1 MKNRIEVLSPAG
13 SYDILTAVIAAGADA
28 VYLGGDMF
36 GARAYAG
43 NFNRDELIKAIDY
56 AHLRDVKIYMTV
68 NTLLKEDELDGR
80 LIDYIAPFYEAGL
93 DAAIVQDMGVFKTLK
108 ENFPSLSLHAS
119 TQMTV
124 TGKYSAGLLEKL
136 GASRIVTARELDLD
150 EIKSIRE
157 SCNIEIESFVHGA
170 LCYCYSGQCLLSSF
184 NGSRSGNRGRCAQP
198 CRLGYEVIDEKGNII
213 NSKNSSYALSPKD
226 MCALSILPKVIEA
239 GVNSLKIEG
248 RMKNVTYASKVTSLY
263 RKYVD
268 MYLEKGAK
276 GYSVLSDDI
285 DDLMDIYNRGAFT
298 TGYYNSSK
306 GKNMMSVA
314 RPNHM
319 GTKALRVEK
328 NAGGRVTFLALR
340 QINSQDVFEIDSD
353 NSFSSGGN
361 YKEGETFDVN
371 LPRKYELPKGRILY
385 RTRNNR
391 IASEVLENFVKN
403 EAKIPVCMYMTA
415 KLNQPL
421 TLNIQT
427 TDKTGNVITASITG
441 PVVMEAQNQPADA
454 DKVKAQ
460 LAKLGNTPFYAEHV
474 ETEFAGKVFIPVSH
488 INDIRREAVEK
499 LIQNKLELSG
509 RKFHK
514 EQVNVIQNGIN
525 NDIENKYVQTM
536 QTVSLKDKKM
546 QSEERKPLKSCMISD
561 LSDIDYIIADNT
573 IKAIYLDFSMFHK
586 KNIKALQEAVIKAH
600 SSNKEVAGVLPHIL
614 RGHGEK
620 KTREL
625 IGLMNLCRVD
635 AFLVRSLEQIG
646 LLGSISKDDGY
657 DGSINIIT
665 DANLYCW
672 NKAAIAQFKQLAGM
686 CGLNLL
692 RVTYPYE
699 LKFNEI
705 QKLADADIDFEL
717 AVYSKI
723 PLMISEQCVRKTYG
737 LCDNSNGSIF
747 LKDRKNSVNEIK
759 SVCGYC
765 YSIMLG
771 KCLDITDNELIDRVK
786 PDFVRYDFLYGNA
799 SVKDVIDKTYKK
811 ESYLGHFNMGVE

>member
-13 SYDILTAVIAAGADA
+13 SYDILTAVISAGADA

-68 NTLLKEDELDGR
+68 NTLLKEDELDGK

-136 GASRIVTARELDLD
+136 GASRIVTARELDLN

-198 CRLGYEVIDEKGNII
+198 CRLGYEVIDENGNII
-213 NSKNSSYALSPKD
+213 NSKNSLYALSPKD

-276 GYSVLSDDI
+276 GYSVLSGDI

-328 NAGGRVTFLALR
+328 NVGGRVTFLALR

-353 NSFSSGGN
+353 NSFSSGRN

-403 EAKIPVCMYMTA
+403 EAKIPVCMYMIA

-421 TLNIQT
+421 ALNIQT
-427 TDKTGNVITASITG
+427 TDKSGNVITASVTG
-441 PVVMEAQNQPADA
+441 PIVMEAQNQPADA

-460 LAKLGNTPFYAEHV
+460 LAKLGNTPFYAEHI
-474 ETEFAGKVFIPVSH
+474 ETEFAGKVFIPVAH

-514 EQVNVIQNGIN
+514 EQVNV
-525 NDIENKYVQTM
+525 
-536 QTVSLKDKKM
+536 TVSYKDAKTKN
-546 QSEERKPLKSCMISD
+546 EKRKPLKSCMISD
-561 LSDIDYIIADNT
+561 LSYIDYIITNNT

-586 KNIKALQEAVIKAH
+586 KNTNTLQEAVIKAH
-600 SSNKEVAGVLPHIL
+600 SWNKEVVGVLPHVL
-614 RGHGEK
+614 RGRGEK

-625 IGLMNLCRVD
+625 IELMNFCRVD

-646 LLGSISKDDGY
+646 LLGSISKNDGY
-657 DGSINIIT
+657 GGSINIIT

-672 NKAAIAQFKQLAGM
+672 NKAAIAQFKQLAGL

-705 QKLADADIDFEL
+705 QKIADADIDFEL

-747 LKDRKNSVNEIK
+747 LKDRKNCVNEIK

-771 KCLDITDNELIDRVK
+771 RCLDITDNELIDRIN

>member
-13 SYDILTAVIAAGADA
+13 SYDILTAVISAGADA

-68 NTLLKEDELDGR
+68 NTLLKEDELDGK

-136 GASRIVTARELDLD
+136 GASRIVTARELDLN

-198 CRLGYEVIDEKGNII
+198 CRLGYEVIDENGNII

-328 NAGGRVTFLALR
+328 NVGGRVTFLALR

-391 IASEVLENFVKN
+391 IASEVLEKFVKN

-421 TLNIQT
+421 ALNIQT
-427 TDKTGNVITASITG
+427 TDKSGNVITASVTG
-441 PVVMEAQNQPADA
+441 PIVMEAQNQPADA

-460 LAKLGNTPFYAEHV
+460 LAKLGNTPFYAEHI
-474 ETEFAGKVFIPVSH
+474 ETEFAGKVFIPVAH

-514 EQVNVIQNGIN
+514 EQVNV
-525 NDIENKYVQTM
+525 
-536 QTVSLKDKKM
+536 TVSYKDAKTKN
-546 QSEERKPLKSCMISD
+546 EKRKPLKSCMISD
-561 LSDIDYIIADNT
+561 LSYIDYIITNNT

-586 KNIKALQEAVIKAH
+586 KNTNTLQEAVIKAH
-600 SSNKEVAGVLPHIL
+600 SWNKEVVGVLPHVL
-614 RGHGEK
+614 RGQGEK

-625 IGLMNLCRVD
+625 IELMNFCRVD

-646 LLGSISKDDGY
+646 LLGSISKNDGY
-657 DGSINIIT
+657 GGSINIIT

-672 NKAAIAQFKQLAGM
+672 NKAAIAQFKQLAGL

-705 QKLADADIDFEL
+705 QKIADADIDFEL

-747 LKDRKNSVNEIK
+747 LKDRKNCVNEIK

-771 KCLDITDNELIDRVK
+771 RCLDITDNELINRIN

>member
-391 IASEVLENFVKN
+391 IASEVLEKFVKN

-427 TDKTGNVITASITG
+427 TDKTGNVITASVTG

-499 LIQNKLELSG
+499 LIQNKLELLG
-509 RKFHK
+509 RKSYK

-686 CGLNLL
+686 CRLNLL

-786 PDFVRYDFLYGNA
+786 PDFVRYDFLYGNT

>member
-13 SYDILTAVIAAGADA
+13 SYDILTAVISAGADA

-68 NTLLKEDELDGR
+68 NTLLKEDELDGK

-119 TQMTV
+119 SQMTV

-136 GASRIVTARELDLD
+136 GASRIVTARELDLN

-198 CRLGYEVIDEKGNII
+198 CRLGYEVIDENGNII
-213 NSKNSSYALSPKD
+213 NSKNSLYALSPKD

-276 GYSVLSDDI
+276 GYSVLSGDI

-328 NAGGRVTFLALR
+328 NVGGRVTFLALR

-353 NSFSSGGN
+353 NSFSSGRN

-391 IASEVLENFVKN
+391 IASEVLEKFVKN

-421 TLNIQT
+421 ALNIQT
-427 TDKTGNVITASITG
+427 TDKSGNVITASVTG
-441 PVVMEAQNQPADA
+441 PIVMEAQNQPADA

-474 ETEFAGKVFIPVSH
+474 ETEFAGKVFIPVAH

-514 EQVNVIQNGIN
+514 EQVNV
-525 NDIENKYVQTM
+525 
-536 QTVSLKDKKM
+536 TVSYKDATTKNEK
-546 QSEERKPLKSCMISD
+546 RKPLKSCMISD
-561 LSDIDYIIADNT
+561 LSYIDYIIANNT

-586 KNIKALQEAVIKAH
+586 KNTNTLQEAVIKAH
-600 SSNKEVAGVLPHIL
+600 SSNKEVVGVLPHVL
-614 RGHGEK
+614 RGRGEK

-625 IGLMNLCRVD
+625 IELMNFCRVD

-646 LLGSISKDDGY
+646 LLGSISKNDGY
-657 DGSINIIT
+657 GGSINIIT

-672 NKAAIAQFKQLAGM
+672 NKAAIAQFKQLAGL

-705 QKLADADIDFEL
+705 QKIADADIDFEL

-747 LKDRKNSVNEIK
+747 LKDRKNCVNEIK

-771 KCLDITDNELIDRVK
+771 RCLDITDNELIDRIN

>member
-13 SYDILTAVIAAGADA
+13 SYDILTAVISAGADA

-68 NTLLKEDELDGR
+68 NTLLKEDELDGK

-136 GASRIVTARELDLD
+136 GASRIVTARELDLN

-198 CRLGYEVIDEKGNII
+198 CRLGYEVIDENGNII
-213 NSKNSSYALSPKD
+213 NSKNSLYALSPKD

-276 GYSVLSDDI
+276 GYSVLSGDI

-328 NAGGRVTFLALR
+328 NVGGRVTFLALR

-353 NSFSSGGN
+353 NSFSSGRN

-403 EAKIPVCMYMTA
+403 EAKIPVCMYMIA

-421 TLNIQT
+421 ALNIQT
-427 TDKTGNVITASITG
+427 TDKSGNVITASVTG
-441 PVVMEAQNQPADA
+441 PIVMEAQNQPADA

-474 ETEFAGKVFIPVSH
+474 ETEFAGKVFIPVAH

-514 EQVNVIQNGIN
+514 EQVNV
-525 NDIENKYVQTM
+525 
-536 QTVSLKDKKM
+536 TVSYKDATTKNEK
-546 QSEERKPLKSCMISD
+546 RKPLKSCMISD
-561 LSDIDYIIADNT
+561 LSYIDYIIANNT

-586 KNIKALQEAVIKAH
+586 KNTNTLQEAVIKAH
-600 SSNKEVAGVLPHIL
+600 SSNKEVVGVLPHVL
-614 RGHGEK
+614 RGRGEK

-625 IGLMNLCRVD
+625 IELMNFCRVD

-646 LLGSISKDDGY
+646 LLGSISKNDGY
-657 DGSINIIT
+657 GGSINIIT

-672 NKAAIAQFKQLAGM
+672 NKAAIAQFKQLAGL

-705 QKLADADIDFEL
+705 QKIADADIDFEL

-747 LKDRKNSVNEIK
+747 LKDRKNCVNEIK

-771 KCLDITDNELIDRVK
+771 RCLDITDNELIDRIN

>member
-13 SYDILTAVIAAGADA
+13 SYDILTAVISAGADA

-68 NTLLKEDELDGR
+68 NTLLKEDELDGK

-136 GASRIVTARELDLD
+136 GASRIVTARELDLN

-198 CRLGYEVIDEKGNII
+198 CRLGYEVIDENGNII
-213 NSKNSSYALSPKD
+213 NSKNSLYALSPKD

-276 GYSVLSDDI
+276 GYSVLSGDI

-328 NAGGRVTFLALR
+328 NVGGRVTFLALR

-353 NSFSSGGN
+353 NSFSSGRN

-403 EAKIPVCMYMTA
+403 EAKIPVCMYMIA

-421 TLNIQT
+421 ALNIQT
-427 TDKTGNVITASITG
+427 TDKSGNVITASVTG
-441 PVVMEAQNQPADA
+441 PIVMEAQNQPADA

-460 LAKLGNTPFYAEHV
+460 LAKLGNTPFYAEHI
-474 ETEFAGKVFIPVSH
+474 ETEFAGKVFIPVAH

-514 EQVNVIQNGIN
+514 EQVNV
-525 NDIENKYVQTM
+525 
-536 QTVSLKDKKM
+536 TVSYKDAKTKN
-546 QSEERKPLKSCMISD
+546 EKRKPLKSCMISD
-561 LSDIDYIIADNT
+561 LSYIDYIITNNT

-586 KNIKALQEAVIKAH
+586 KNTNTLQEAVIKAH
-600 SSNKEVAGVLPHIL
+600 SWNKEVVGVLPHVL
-614 RGHGEK
+614 RGQGEK

-625 IGLMNLCRVD
+625 IELMNFCRVD

-646 LLGSISKDDGY
+646 LLGSISKNDGY
-657 DGSINIIT
+657 GGSINIIT

-672 NKAAIAQFKQLAGM
+672 NKAAIAQFKQLAGL

-705 QKLADADIDFEL
+705 QKIADADIDFEL

-747 LKDRKNSVNEIK
+747 LKDRKNCVNEIK

-771 KCLDITDNELIDRVK
+771 RCLDITDNELIDRIN

>member
-13 SYDILTAVIAAGADA
+13 SYDILTAVISAGADA

-68 NTLLKEDELDGR
+68 NTLLKEDELDGK

-136 GASRIVTARELDLD
+136 GASRIVTARELDLN

-198 CRLGYEVIDEKGNII
+198 CRLGYEVIDENGNII

-276 GYSVLSDDI
+276 GYSVLSGDI

-328 NAGGRVTFLALR
+328 NVGGRVTFLALR

-391 IASEVLENFVKN
+391 IASEVLEKFVKN

-421 TLNIQT
+421 ALNIQT
-427 TDKTGNVITASITG
+427 TDKSGNVITASVTG
-441 PVVMEAQNQPADA
+441 PIVMEAQNQPADA

-474 ETEFAGKVFIPVSH
+474 ETEFAGKVFIPVAH

-514 EQVNVIQNGIN
+514 EQVNV
-525 NDIENKYVQTM
+525 
-536 QTVSLKDKKM
+536 TVSYKDAKTKN
-546 QSEERKPLKSCMISD
+546 EKRKPLKSCMISD
-561 LSDIDYIIADNT
+561 LSYIDYIIANNT

-586 KNIKALQEAVIKAH
+586 KNTNTLQEAVIKAH
-600 SSNKEVAGVLPHIL
+600 SSNKEVVGVLPHVL
-614 RGHGEK
+614 RGRGEK

-625 IGLMNLCRVD
+625 IELMNFCRVD

-646 LLGSISKDDGY
+646 LLGSISKNGGY
-657 DGSINIIT
+657 GDSINIIT

-672 NKAAIAQFKQLAGM
+672 NKAAIAQFKQLAGL

-705 QKLADADIDFEL
+705 QKIADADIDFEL

-747 LKDRKNSVNEIK
+747 LKDRKNCVNEIK

-771 KCLDITDNELIDRVK
+771 RCLDITDNELIDRIN

>member
-13 SYDILTAVIAAGADA
+13 SYDILTAVISAGADA

-36 GARAYAG
+36 GARSYAG

-68 NTLLKEDELDGR
+68 NTLLKEDELDGK

-136 GASRIVTARELDLD
+136 GASRIVTARELDLN

-198 CRLGYEVIDEKGNII
+198 CRLGYEVIDENGNII
-213 NSKNSSYALSPKD
+213 NSKNSLYALSPKD

-276 GYSVLSDDI
+276 GYSVLSGDI

-328 NAGGRVTFLALR
+328 NVGGRVTFLALR

-353 NSFSSGGN
+353 NSFSSGRN

-403 EAKIPVCMYMTA
+403 EAKIPVCMYMIA

-421 TLNIQT
+421 ALNIQT
-427 TDKTGNVITASITG
+427 TDKSGNVITASVTG
-441 PVVMEAQNQPADA
+441 PIVMEAQNQPADA

-474 ETEFAGKVFIPVSH
+474 ETEFAGKVFIPVAH

-514 EQVNVIQNGIN
+514 EQVNV
-525 NDIENKYVQTM
+525 
-536 QTVSLKDKKM
+536 TVSYKDATTKNEK
-546 QSEERKPLKSCMISD
+546 RKPLKSCMISD
-561 LSDIDYIIADNT
+561 LSYIDYIIANNT

-586 KNIKALQEAVIKAH
+586 KNTNTLQEAVIKAH
-600 SSNKEVAGVLPHIL
+600 SSNKEVVGVLPHVL
-614 RGHGEK
+614 RGRGEK

-625 IGLMNLCRVD
+625 IELMNFCRVD

-646 LLGSISKDDGY
+646 LLGSISKNDGY
-657 DGSINIIT
+657 GGSINIIT

-672 NKAAIAQFKQLAGM
+672 NKAAIAQFKQLAGL

-705 QKLADADIDFEL
+705 QKIADADIDFEL

-747 LKDRKNSVNEIK
+747 LKDRKNCVNEIK

-771 KCLDITDNELIDRVK
+771 RCLDITDNELIDRIN

>member
-13 SYDILTAVIAAGADA
+13 SYDILTAVISAGADA

-68 NTLLKEDELDGR
+68 NTLLKEDELDGK

-136 GASRIVTARELDLD
+136 GASRIVTARELDLN

-198 CRLGYEVIDEKGNII
+198 CRLGYEVIDENGNII
-213 NSKNSSYALSPKD
+213 NSKNSLYALSPKD

-276 GYSVLSDDI
+276 GYSVLSGDI

-328 NAGGRVTFLALR
+328 NVGGRVTFLALR

-353 NSFSSGGN
+353 NSFSSGRN

-403 EAKIPVCMYMTA
+403 EAKIPVCMYMIA

-421 TLNIQT
+421 ALNIQT
-427 TDKTGNVITASITG
+427 TDKSGNVITASVTG
-441 PVVMEAQNQPADA
+441 PIVMEAQNQPADA

-474 ETEFAGKVFIPVSH
+474 ETEFAGKVFIPVAH

-514 EQVNVIQNGIN
+514 EQVNV
-525 NDIENKYVQTM
+525 
-536 QTVSLKDKKM
+536 TVSYKDATTKNEK
-546 QSEERKPLKSCMISD
+546 RKPLKSCMISD
-561 LSDIDYIIADNT
+561 LSYIDYIIANNT

-586 KNIKALQEAVIKAH
+586 KNTNTLQEAVIKAH
-600 SSNKEVAGVLPHIL
+600 SSNKEVVGVLPHVL
-614 RGHGEK
+614 RGRGEK

-625 IGLMNLCRVD
+625 IELMNFCRVD

-646 LLGSISKDDGY
+646 LLGSISKNDGY
-657 DGSINIIT
+657 GGSININT

-672 NKAAIAQFKQLAGM
+672 NKAAIAQFKQLAGL

-705 QKLADADIDFEL
+705 QKIADADIDFEL

-747 LKDRKNSVNEIK
+747 LKDRKNCVNEIK
-759 SVCGYC
+759 RVCGYC

-771 KCLDITDNELIDRVK
+771 RCLDITDNELIDRIN

>member
-421 TLNIQT
+421 ALNIQT
-427 TDKTGNVITASITG
+427 TDKTGNVITASVTG

-509 RKFHK
+509 RKSYK

>member
-13 SYDILTAVIAAGADA
+13 SYDILTAVISAGADA

-68 NTLLKEDELDGR
+68 NTLLKEDELDGK

-136 GASRIVTARELDLD
+136 GASRIVTARELDLN

-198 CRLGYEVIDEKGNII
+198 CRLGYEVIDENGNII
-213 NSKNSSYALSPKD
+213 NSKNSLYALSPKD

-263 RKYVD
+263 RKYVY
-268 MYLEKGAK
+268 MYLKKGAK
-276 GYSVLSDDI
+276 GYSVLSGDI

-328 NAGGRVTFLALR
+328 NVGGRVTFLALR

-353 NSFSSGGN
+353 NSFSSGRN

-403 EAKIPVCMYMTA
+403 EAKIPVCMYMIA

-421 TLNIQT
+421 ALNIQT
-427 TDKTGNVITASITG
+427 TDKSGNVITASVTG
-441 PVVMEAQNQPADA
+441 PIVMEAQNQPADA

-460 LAKLGNTPFYAEHV
+460 LAKLGNTPFYAEHI
-474 ETEFAGKVFIPVSH
+474 ETEFAGKVFIPVAH

-514 EQVNVIQNGIN
+514 EQVNV
-525 NDIENKYVQTM
+525 
-536 QTVSLKDKKM
+536 TVSYKDAKTKN
-546 QSEERKPLKSCMISD
+546 EKRKPLKSCMISD
-561 LSDIDYIIADNT
+561 LSYIDYIITNNT

-586 KNIKALQEAVIKAH
+586 KNTNTLQEAVIKAH
-600 SSNKEVAGVLPHIL
+600 SWNKEVVGVLPHVL
-614 RGHGEK
+614 RGQGEK

-625 IGLMNLCRVD
+625 IELMNFCRVD
-635 AFLVRSLEQIG
+635 AFLVRRLEQIG
-646 LLGSISKDDGY
+646 LLGSISKNDGY
-657 DGSINIIT
+657 GGSINIIT

-672 NKAAIAQFKQLAGM
+672 NKAAIAQFKQLAGL

-705 QKLADADIDFEL
+705 QKIADADIDFEL

-747 LKDRKNSVNEIK
+747 LKDRKNCVNEIK

-771 KCLDITDNELIDRVK
+771 RCLDITDNELIDRIN

>member
-13 SYDILTAVIAAGADA
+13 SYDILTAVISAGADA

-68 NTLLKEDELDGR
+68 NTLLKEDELDGK

-136 GASRIVTARELDLD
+136 GASRIVTARELDLN

-198 CRLGYEVIDEKGNII
+198 CRLGYEVIDENGNII

-328 NAGGRVTFLALR
+328 NVGGRVTFLALR

-391 IASEVLENFVKN
+391 IASEVLEKFVKN

-421 TLNIQT
+421 ALNIQT
-427 TDKTGNVITASITG
+427 TDKSGNVITASVTG
-441 PVVMEAQNQPADA
+441 PIVMEAQNQPADA

-460 LAKLGNTPFYAEHV
+460 LAKLGNTPFYAEHI
-474 ETEFAGKVFIPVSH
+474 ETEFAGKVFIPVAH

-514 EQVNVIQNGIN
+514 EQVNV
-525 NDIENKYVQTM
+525 
-536 QTVSLKDKKM
+536 TVSYKDAKTKN
-546 QSEERKPLKSCMISD
+546 EKRKPLKSCMISD
-561 LSDIDYIIADNT
+561 LSYIDYIITNNT

-586 KNIKALQEAVIKAH
+586 KNTNTLQEAVIKAH
-600 SSNKEVAGVLPHIL
+600 SWNKEVVGVLPHVL
-614 RGHGEK
+614 RGQGEK

-625 IGLMNLCRVD
+625 IELMNFCRVD

-646 LLGSISKDDGY
+646 LLGSISKNDGY
-657 DGSINIIT
+657 GGSINIIT

-672 NKAAIAQFKQLAGM
+672 NKAAIAQFKQLAGL

-705 QKLADADIDFEL
+705 QKIADADIDFEL

-747 LKDRKNSVNEIK
+747 LKDRKNCVNEIK

-771 KCLDITDNELIDRVK
+771 RCLDITDNELIDRIN

>member
-13 SYDILTAVIAAGADA
+13 SYDILTAVISAGADA

-68 NTLLKEDELDGR
+68 NTLLKEDELDGK

-136 GASRIVTARELDLD
+136 GASRIVTARELDLN

-198 CRLGYEVIDEKGNII
+198 CRLGYEVIDENGNII
-213 NSKNSSYALSPKD
+213 NSKNSLYALSPKD

-276 GYSVLSDDI
+276 GYSVLSGDI

-328 NAGGRVTFLALR
+328 NVGGRVTFLALR

-353 NSFSSGGN
+353 NSFSSGRN

-403 EAKIPVCMYMTA
+403 EAKIPVCMYMIA

-421 TLNIQT
+421 ALNIQT
-427 TDKTGNVITASITG
+427 TDKSGNVITASVTG
-441 PVVMEAQNQPADA
+441 PIVMEAQNQPADA

-474 ETEFAGKVFIPVSH
+474 ETEFAGKVFIPVAH

-514 EQVNVIQNGIN
+514 EQVNV
-525 NDIENKYVQTM
+525 
-536 QTVSLKDKKM
+536 TVSYKDATTKNEK
-546 QSEERKPLKSCMISD
+546 RKPLKSCMISD
-561 LSDIDYIIADNT
+561 LSYIDYIIANNT

-586 KNIKALQEAVIKAH
+586 KNTNTLQEAVIKAH
-600 SSNKEVAGVLPHIL
+600 SSNKEVVGVLPHVL
-614 RGHGEK
+614 RGRGEK

-625 IGLMNLCRVD
+625 IELMNFCRVD

-646 LLGSISKDDGY
+646 LLGSISKNDGY
-657 DGSINIIT
+657 GGSINIIT

-672 NKAAIAQFKQLAGM
+672 NKAAIAQFKQLAGL

-705 QKLADADIDFEL
+705 QKIADADIDFEL

-747 LKDRKNSVNEIK
+747 LKDRKNCVNEIK

-771 KCLDITDNELIDRVK
+771 RCLDITDNELIDRK
-786 PDFVRYDFLYGNA
+786 NPDFVRYDFLYGNA

>member
-391 IASEVLENFVKN
+391 IASEVLEKFVKN

-427 TDKTGNVITASITG
+427 TDKTGNVITASVTG

-509 RKFHK
+509 RKSYK

-686 CGLNLL
+686 CRLNLL

-786 PDFVRYDFLYGNA
+786 PDFVRYDFLYGNT

>member
-13 SYDILTAVIAAGADA
+13 SYDILTAVISAGADA

-68 NTLLKEDELDGR
+68 NTLLKEDELDGK

-136 GASRIVTARELDLD
+136 GTSRIVTARELDLN

-198 CRLGYEVIDEKGNII
+198 CRLGYEVIDENGNII

-328 NAGGRVTFLALR
+328 NVGGRVTFLALR

-385 RTRNNR
+385 RTRNNH
-391 IASEVLENFVKN
+391 IASEVLEKFVKN

-421 TLNIQT
+421 ALNIQT
-427 TDKTGNVITASITG
+427 TDKSGNVITASVTG
-441 PVVMEAQNQPADA
+441 PIVMEAQNQPADA
-454 DKVKAQ
+454 DKVKVQ

-474 ETEFAGKVFIPVSH
+474 ETEFAGKVFIPVAH

-514 EQVNVIQNGIN
+514 EQVNV
-525 NDIENKYVQTM
+525 
-536 QTVSLKDKKM
+536 TVSYKDAKTKN
-546 QSEERKPLKSCMISD
+546 EKRKPLKSCMISD
-561 LSDIDYIIADNT
+561 LSYIDYIIANNT

-586 KNIKALQEAVIKAH
+586 KNTNTLQEAVIKAH
-600 SSNKEVAGVLPHIL
+600 SSNKEVVGVLPHVL
-614 RGHGEK
+614 RGRGEK

-625 IGLMNLCRVD
+625 IELMNFCRVD

-646 LLGSISKDDGY
+646 LLGSISKNDGY
-657 DGSINIIT
+657 GGSINIIT

-672 NKAAIAQFKQLAGM
+672 NKAAIAQFKQLAGL

-705 QKLADADIDFEL
+705 QKIADTDIDFEL

-747 LKDRKNSVNEIK
+747 LKDRKNCVNEIK

-771 KCLDITDNELIDRVK
+771 RCLDITDNELIDRIN

>member
-13 SYDILTAVIAAGADA
+13 SYDILTAVISAGADA

-68 NTLLKEDELDGR
+68 NTLLKEDELDGK

-136 GASRIVTARELDLD
+136 GASRIVTARELDLN

-198 CRLGYEVIDEKGNII
+198 CRLGYEVIDENGNII
-213 NSKNSSYALSPKD
+213 NSKNSLYALSPKD

-276 GYSVLSDDI
+276 GYSVLSGDI

-328 NAGGRVTFLALR
+328 NVGGRVTFLALR

-353 NSFSSGGN
+353 NSFSSGRN

-391 IASEVLENFVKN
+391 IASEVLKNFVKN
-403 EAKIPVCMYMTA
+403 EAKIPVCMYMIA

-421 TLNIQT
+421 ALNIQT
-427 TDKTGNVITASITG
+427 TDKSGNVITASVTG
-441 PVVMEAQNQPADA
+441 PIVMEAQNQPADA

-474 ETEFAGKVFIPVSH
+474 ETEFAGKVFIPVAH

-514 EQVNVIQNGIN
+514 EQVNV
-525 NDIENKYVQTM
+525 
-536 QTVSLKDKKM
+536 TVSYKDATTKNEK
-546 QSEERKPLKSCMISD
+546 RKPLKSCMISD
-561 LSDIDYIIADNT
+561 LSYIDYIIANNT

-586 KNIKALQEAVIKAH
+586 KNTNTLQEAVIKAH
-600 SSNKEVAGVLPHIL
+600 SSNKEVVGVLPHVL
-614 RGHGEK
+614 RGRGEK

-625 IGLMNLCRVD
+625 IELMNFCRVD

-646 LLGSISKDDGY
+646 LLGSISKNDGY
-657 DGSINIIT
+657 GGSINIIT

-672 NKAAIAQFKQLAGM
+672 NKAAIAQFKQLAGL

-705 QKLADADIDFEL
+705 QKIADADIDFEL

-747 LKDRKNSVNEIK
+747 LKDRKNCVNEIK

-771 KCLDITDNELIDRVK
+771 RCLDITDNELIDRIN

>member
-1 MKNRIEVLSPAG
+1 MKNRIEVLSPVG
-13 SYDILTAVIAAGADA
+13 SYDILTAVISAGADA

-68 NTLLKEDELDGR
+68 NTLLKEDELDGK

-136 GASRIVTARELDLD
+136 GASRIVTARELDLN

-198 CRLGYEVIDEKGNII
+198 CRLGYEVIDENGNII
-213 NSKNSSYALSPKD
+213 NSKNSLYALSPKD

-276 GYSVLSDDI
+276 GYSVLSGDI

-328 NAGGRVTFLALR
+328 NVGGRVTFLALR

-353 NSFSSGGN
+353 NSFSSGRN

-421 TLNIQT
+421 ALNIQT
-427 TDKTGNVITASITG
+427 TDKSGNVITASVTG
-441 PVVMEAQNQPADA
+441 PIVMEAQNQPADA

-474 ETEFAGKVFIPVSH
+474 ETEFAGKVFIPVAH

-514 EQVNVIQNGIN
+514 EQVNV
-525 NDIENKYVQTM
+525 
-536 QTVSLKDKKM
+536 TVSYKDATTKNEK
-546 QSEERKPLKSCMISD
+546 RKPLKSCMISD
-561 LSDIDYIIADNT
+561 LSYIDYIIANNT

-586 KNIKALQEAVIKAH
+586 KNTNTLQEAVIKAH
-600 SSNKEVAGVLPHIL
+600 SSNKEVVGVLPHVL
-614 RGHGEK
+614 RGRGEK

-625 IGLMNLCRVD
+625 IELMNFCRVD

-646 LLGSISKDDGY
+646 LLGSISKNDGY
-657 DGSINIIT
+657 GGSINIIT

-672 NKAAIAQFKQLAGM
+672 NKAAIAQFKQLAGL

-705 QKLADADIDFEL
+705 QKIADADIDFEL

-747 LKDRKNSVNEIK
+747 LKDRKNCVNEIK

-765 YSIMLG
+765 YSIMFG
-771 KCLDITDNELIDRVK
+771 RCLDITDNELIDRIN

>member
-1 MKNRIEVLSPAG
+1 MKNRIEVLSPVG
-13 SYDILTAVIAAGADA
+13 SYDILTAVISAGADA

-68 NTLLKEDELDGR
+68 NTLLKEDELDGK

-136 GASRIVTARELDLD
+136 GASRIVTARELDLN

-198 CRLGYEVIDEKGNII
+198 CRLGYEVIDENGNII
-213 NSKNSSYALSPKD
+213 NSKNSLYALSPKD

-276 GYSVLSDDI
+276 GYSVLSGDI

-328 NAGGRVTFLALR
+328 NVGGRVTFLALR

-353 NSFSSGGN
+353 NSFSSGRN

-391 IASEVLENFVKN
+391 IASEVLEKFVKN

-421 TLNIQT
+421 ALNIQT
-427 TDKTGNVITASITG
+427 TDKSGNVITASVTG
-441 PVVMEAQNQPADA
+441 PIVMEAQNQPADA

-474 ETEFAGKVFIPVSH
+474 ETEFAGKVFIPVAH

-514 EQVNVIQNGIN
+514 EQVNV
-525 NDIENKYVQTM
+525 
-536 QTVSLKDKKM
+536 TVSYKDAKTKN
-546 QSEERKPLKSCMISD
+546 EKRKPLKSCMISD
-561 LSDIDYIIADNT
+561 LSYIDYIIANNT

-586 KNIKALQEAVIKAH
+586 KNINTLQEAVIKAH
-600 SSNKEVAGVLPHIL
+600 SSNKEVVGVLPHVL
-614 RGHGEK
+614 RGRGEK

-625 IGLMNLCRVD
+625 IELMNFCRVD

-646 LLGSISKDDGY
+646 LLGSISKNDGY
-657 DGSINIIT
+657 GGSINIIT

-672 NKAAIAQFKQLAGM
+672 NKAAIAQFKQLAGL

-705 QKLADADIDFEL
+705 QKIADADIDFEL

-747 LKDRKNSVNEIK
+747 LKDRKNCVNEIK

-771 KCLDITDNELIDRVK
+771 RCLDITDNELIDRIN

>member
-13 SYDILTAVIAAGADA
+13 SYDILTAVISAGADA

-68 NTLLKEDELDGR
+68 NTLLKEDELDGK

-136 GASRIVTARELDLD
+136 GASRIVTARELDLN

-198 CRLGYEVIDEKGNII
+198 CRLGYEVIDENGNII
-213 NSKNSSYALSPKD
+213 NSKNSLYALSPKD

-328 NAGGRVTFLALR
+328 NVGGRVTCLALR

-385 RTRNNR
+385 RTCNNR
-391 IASEVLENFVKN
+391 IASEVLEKFVKN

-421 TLNIQT
+421 ALNIQT
-427 TDKTGNVITASITG
+427 TDKSGNVITASVTG
-441 PVVMEAQNQPADA
+441 PIVMEAQNQPADA

-474 ETEFAGKVFIPVSH
+474 ETEFAGKVFIPVAH

-514 EQVNVIQNGIN
+514 EQVNV
-525 NDIENKYVQTM
+525 
-536 QTVSLKDKKM
+536 TVSYKDAKTKN
-546 QSEERKPLKSCMISD
+546 EKRKPLKSCMISD
-561 LSDIDYIIADNT
+561 LSYIDYIIANNT

-586 KNIKALQEAVIKAH
+586 KNTNTLQEAVIKAH
-600 SSNKEVAGVLPHIL
+600 SSNKEVVGVLPHVL
-614 RGHGEK
+614 RGRCEK

-625 IGLMNLCRVD
+625 IELMNFCRVD

-646 LLGSISKDDGY
+646 LLGSISKNDGY
-657 DGSINIIT
+657 GGSINIIT

-672 NKAAIAQFKQLAGM
+672 NKAAIAQFKQLAGL

-705 QKLADADIDFEL
+705 QKIADADIDFEL

-747 LKDRKNSVNEIK
+747 LKDRKNCVNEIK

-771 KCLDITDNELIDRVK
+771 RCLDITDNELIDRIN